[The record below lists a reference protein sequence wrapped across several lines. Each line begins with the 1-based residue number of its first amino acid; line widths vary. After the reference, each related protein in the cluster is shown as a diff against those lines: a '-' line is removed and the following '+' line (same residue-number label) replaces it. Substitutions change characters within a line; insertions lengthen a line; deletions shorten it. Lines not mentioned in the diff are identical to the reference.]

1 VGSAFVRGKY
11 FITESTGIRKH
22 EADELYKIMKGQFSS
37 LLNSRLLDQQMHNH
51 ECIIF
56 LWWNLLR
63 MAAVLIL
70 SRQVQDD
77 LPMTSEDDTLLRD
90 PENVFI
96 CAPEVE
102 RTNFKNSDVF
112 EDK

>member
-1 VGSAFVRGKY
+1 
-11 FITESTGIRKH
+11 
-22 EADELYKIMKGQFSS
+22 
-37 LLNSRLLDQQMHNH
+37 
-51 ECIIF
+51 
-56 LWWNLLR
+56 

-96 CAPEVE
+96 RAPEVE
-102 RTNFKNSDVF
+102 RTNFKDSDVF